1 MARINEKI
9 LLGCHVSNSGS
20 EMLLGSVKEA
30 LKYKANCFMVYLGPP
45 QNTNRKEASLLH
57 IEEMKEELEKNNIN
71 IENVIIHAPYILNLA
86 QSNED
91 KRSFAIRFLSSE
103 MKTMAAVGAKYI
115 VVHPGAHMHL
125 GEEVGL
131 ELIADSLRQVLEN
144 TNYDNTYIALE
155 TMSGKGTEC
164 GKNFEE
170 IHKIIELLDN
180 NNRIVCCLDT
190 CHINDAGYD
199 IVKNYEDVI
208 EKFDQIIGLDRLK
221 IIHLND
227 SKNPCG
233 SHKDRHENIGL
244 GCIGF
249 KTLMKFVTDE
259 RFINIPKIL
268 ETPYVKVDGEEYP
281 PYMHEIEMI
290 RNKKFD
296 KELINNIV
304 SYYKNN

>member
-1 MARINEKI
+1 MAKINEKI

-45 QNTNRKEASLLH
+45 QNTSRKEVSLLH
-57 IEEMKEELEKNNIN
+57 IEDMKKELENNNMN

-86 QSNED
+86 QSNEE
-91 KRSFAIRFLSSE
+91 KRNFAINFLSNE

-115 VVHPGAHMHL
+115 VVHPGAHMHQ
-125 GEEVGL
+125 GEDVGL

-164 GKNFEE
+164 GKSFEE
-170 IHKIIELLDN
+170 INKIIKLLGN
-180 NNRIVCCLDT
+180 NSRVVCCLDT
-190 CHINDAGYD
+190 CHISDAGYD
-199 IVKNYEDVI
+199 IVKNYDDVI

-221 IIHLND
+221 VIHLND

-233 SHKDRHENIGL
+233 SHKDRHENIGM

-249 KTLMKFVTDE
+249 KALMKFVTDE
-259 RFINIPKIL
+259 RFLNIPKIL
-268 ETPYVKVDGEEYP
+268 ETPYIKVDGEEYP
-281 PYMHEIEMI
+281 PYMQEIEMI

-296 KELINNIV
+296 KELVNNII
-304 SYYKNN
+304 SYYKSN